1 MVSAGRVRHP
11 GGMDAASRSWPRA
24 TAAAQRD
31 DGPQDGAITI
41 VVCDDVAVLRHI
53 LREVFAERPGLEVIA
68 EAGTGRECVEAVTA
82 GKPDVLLLDL
92 SMPEMDGMEALPAI
106 VASSP
111 ATRIVV
117 FSGFAAD
124 RMGPAVLERGAE
136 LYVEKGTPLDAL
148 ADAIVAVAAPGR
160 DRGSATPP

>member
-1 MVSAGRVRHP
+1 MVPTGRARHAGA
-11 GGMDAASRSWPRA
+11 MDAASRSWPRA
-24 TAAAQRD
+24 TAPTPRD
-31 DGPQDGAITI
+31 DGPQGGAITI
-41 VVCDDVAVLRHI
+41 VVGDDVAVLRHI

-68 EAGTGRECVEAVTA
+68 EAGTGRECVEAVSA

-92 SMPEMDGMEALPAI
+92 SMPEMDGLEALPEI

-124 RMGPAVLERGAE
+124 RMGPAVLERGAD
-136 LYVEKGTPLDAL
+136 LYIEKGTPPDVL
-148 ADAIVAVAAPGR
+148 ADAILALAPPGR
-160 DRGSATPP
+160 DGGSRPPP